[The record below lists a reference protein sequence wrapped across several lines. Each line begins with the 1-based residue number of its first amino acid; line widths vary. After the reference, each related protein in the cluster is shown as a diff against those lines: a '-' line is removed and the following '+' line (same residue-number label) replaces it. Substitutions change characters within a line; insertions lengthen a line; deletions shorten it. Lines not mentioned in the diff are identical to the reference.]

1 MMFYR
6 YQLALDAKKQRAS
19 KAAATTGPKF
29 KQASNP
35 KQVEYLHVQ
44 CTSIL
49 GMFCT

>member
-1 MMFYR
+1 MMCYR

-35 KQVEYLHVQ
+35 KQVIYSVVKTYVQ
-44 CTSIL
+44 LC
-49 GMFCT
+49 